1 MAGSRNPGS
10 QKHRGGNKKKFA
22 QAVQAG
28 KKRNY
33 QRAILILEELLS
45 EDDAPP
51 EGYLLLGRAFHAL
64 KDYSRA
70 LAAFN
75 DYLRVRP
82 LSGAG
87 YFFAGRTCL
96 TLGMPQRAV
105 LLLRKALDLNPEDP
119 QTMALLGMAYLKS
132 KHSRAAVALLQGAV
146 ENVAETTRARGKPQL
161 PPGEQARIYRAY
173 LNALLIRG
181 IRLCRN
187 EDYPS
192 GIPML
197 RFVLE
202 NGSDSPLLRLELGRA
217 FREMGKPEEALEHY
231 SRALDF
237 APWDPNI
244 RWYRASILMTLGR
257 NAEALDEIEVIRSS
271 DTKLRGSLAPERI
284 WNSESVDLFMIRS
297 FLETGEWRRAGEACR
312 NWLKYRGKDPMIHAM
327 YAEALRN
334 LKDFTAAQNHLDR
347 ALDLEPRR
355 IELWYARIFIA
366 WEGSDWKRLKR
377 ALASARALGGDPEL
391 INRFWV
397 LYESKTGG
405 DYQHIIAGLQNAI
418 RSFGPEAEL
427 MYALG
432 EAYLKTGITKA
443 ALNWFRKT
451 RELLETYEPAYLG
464 EIAALETLWKEG
476 LVSAG
481 GELKTAYREYLNRW
495 PDNYIIRRE
504 EALFLVRIGDYI
516 SASRELEQLL
526 AWEPANSSLRRVL
539 AYAYRKIGRYR
550 EAAVFLKSLLKE
562 KPRNVQLLLEYSGC
576 LERAGAPEY
585 ALMILKQA
593 RHFLQKSP
601 DIPLALGILF
611 FRQEKYEEARNFFKE
626 AAAKAP

>member
-1 MAGSRNPGS
+1 
-10 QKHRGGNKKKFA
+10 
-22 QAVQAG
+22 
-28 KKRNY
+28 
-33 QRAILILEELLS
+33 
-45 EDDAPP
+45 
-51 EGYLLLGRAFHAL
+51 LGRAFHAQ

-75 DYLRVRP
+75 DYLRARP
-82 LSGAG
+82 LSGEG

-105 LLLRKALDLNPEDP
+105 FFLRKALDLNAEDP

-146 ENVAETTRARGKPQL
+146 ENAAERAGEKPRL
-161 PPGEQARIYRAY
+161 PPEEQARIYRAY

-187 EDYPS
+187 EDYPA

-197 RFVLE
+197 SFVLE

-217 FREMGKPEEALEHY
+217 FRETGKPEEALEHY

-257 NAEALDEIEVIRSS
+257 NAEALAEIEVIRSS
-271 DTKLRGSLAPERI
+271 DARFRGSLPPERV

-312 NWLKYRGKDPMIHAM
+312 NWLKYRGKDPIIHAM

-334 LKDFTAAQNHLDR
+334 LKNFTAAQNHLER
-347 ALDLEPRR
+347 ALDMEPRR

-366 WEGSDWKRLKR
+366 WEGSDWKTLKR
-377 ALASARALGGDPEL
+377 ALRTARTLGGDQEL
-391 INRFWV
+391 INRFRV
-397 LYESKTGG
+397 LCESKTGS
-405 DYQHIIAGLQNAI
+405 DFQHIITGLQNAI
-418 RSFGPEAEL
+418 RSFGPEPEL

-432 EAYLKTGITKA
+432 EAYLKTGLTGA

-451 RELLETYEPAYLG
+451 RGLLENHEPAYLG
-464 EIAALETLWKEG
+464 EIAALEILWKEDR
-476 LVSAG
+476 VPAAG
-481 GELKTAYREYLNRW
+481 GELKAAYGEYLNRW
-495 PDNYIIRRE
+495 PDNYGIRRE
-504 EALFLVRIGDYI
+504 AALFLLRTGGYV
-516 SASRELEQLL
+516 SACRELERLL
-526 AWEPANSSLRRVL
+526 AWDPANSSLRRVL
-539 AYAYRKIGRYR
+539 AYAYRKTGRYR
-550 EAAVFLKSLLKE
+550 EAAVFLKALLKE

-585 ALMILKQA
+585 AIKVLTQA
-593 RHFLQKSP
+593 RSFLQKSP
-601 DIPLALGILF
+601 DIPLALGILL
-611 FRQEKYEEARNFFKE
+611 FRQEKHGEALVFFKE
-626 AAAKAP
+626 AAAKAPKDQRPHQWMAIIGRKTGKAGAGKQYEAGAIKKKRGIQKE